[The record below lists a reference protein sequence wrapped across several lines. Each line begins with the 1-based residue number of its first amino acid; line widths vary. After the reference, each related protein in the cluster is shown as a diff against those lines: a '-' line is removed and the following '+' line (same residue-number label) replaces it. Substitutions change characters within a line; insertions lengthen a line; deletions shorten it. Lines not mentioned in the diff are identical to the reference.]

1 MMDTAWLGEFAAR
14 LPDTTA
20 VQVWMRGGWMVV
32 LGALGM
38 VMGQVLAMR
47 APHRAML
54 VAALELLAVLPAPWG
69 LAYWLGLG
77 LQSPSLVLVVWA
89 LAWLLVPARCR
100 AWSPGPWAWVG
111 ALAGGVLLADTYAVW
126 PLFLYP
132 VGFAPHTVV
141 ALALALGAWWVW
153 SGPASAHSAALQT
166 VLLAVLVFA
175 LWPLPTGNVWD
186 ALLDP
191 LLWLLCLGYCAAQVW
206 RGWRGKSEA

>member
-1 MMDTAWLGEFAAR
+1 MDTAWLGEFAAR
-14 LPDTTA
+14 LPDPAA
-20 VQVWMRGGWMVV
+20 VQLWMRAGWAVV
-32 LGALGM
+32 LTALAA
-38 VMGQVLAMR
+38 VWGQGWAQARLRYGVWLA
-47 APHRAML
+47 AWA
-54 VAALELLAVLPAPWG
+54 VAALLPAPWG

-77 LQSPSLVLVVWA
+77 LQSPSLVLVAWA
-89 LAWLLVPARCR
+89 LARALVPTRWR

-141 ALALALGAWWVW
+141 VLALALGAWWVW

-191 LLWLLCLGYCAAQVW
+191 LLWLLCLGHCVAQTW
-206 RGWRGKSEA
+206 RWWRRKSEA